1 MSKRNLRK
9 IAVERA
15 DNVNEL
21 YDLRAGDLIELHDIV
36 REKGAVMGITVSF
49 LVGYEM
55 GVRATKAEQ
64 KNKKPCGCANTQ
76 QGSH

>member
-15 DNVNEL
+15 ENVNEL

-36 REKGAVMGITVSF
+36 KEKGAIMGIKVAF
-49 LVGYEM
+49 LYGYEM

-64 KNKKPCGCANTQ
+64 KNKKSCHAPT
-76 QGSH
+76 

>member
-9 IAVERA
+9 IALERA
-15 DNVNEL
+15 ENVNEL

-36 REKGAVMGITVSF
+36 KEKGAIMGISVSF
-49 LVGYEM
+49 YFGFEM
-55 GVRATKAEQ
+55 GTRAAKAEQ
-64 KNKKPCGCANTQ
+64 KNKSPAGRANIQ